1 MMTIG
6 MAGITTA
13 IMVVTTIMTD
23 AGTTATTTAAM
34 GVVITATGM
43 MTD

>member
-1 MMTIG
+1 MTG
-6 MAGITTA
+6 
-13 IMVVTTIMTD
+13 
-23 AGTTATTTAAM
+23 AGTTAMTSAAT

>member
-1 MMTIG
+1 MMTIA
-6 MAGITTA
+6 MAGTTTA
-13 IMVVTTIMTD
+13 IMAVTTIMTG
-23 AGTTATTTAAM
+23 AGMIAMTTAAT

>member
-1 MMTIG
+1 MMTIA

-13 IMVVTTIMTD
+13 IMAVITIMTD
-23 AGTTATTTAAM
+23 AGTTATTTAAT
-34 GVVITATGM
+34 GVDIIATGM

>member
-1 MMTIG
+1 
-6 MAGITTA
+6 
-13 IMVVTTIMTD
+13 MTD
-23 AGTTATTTAAM
+23 AGTTATTTAAT